1 MRKSGL
7 FLIAVM
13 ILAATLASAQAGE
26 VLGRVECHKATLF
39 CYLEGLALKGEI
51 DDASTAKLRRLL
63 DELDLRSS
71 PKLDR
76 GNMQIKLDSPGGSV
90 TAAITIGKL
99 LRKYRMAAV
108 VEPNTVCASACV
120 LVYAGAVVRLGYN
133 KRALIGIHQ
142 PYFTVPSERV
152 EPAAVRDAYTT
163 MLTSIRSYLAE
174 MNVSQQ
180 LADEMLR
187 TPPSSVRYLSA
198 KEQEKFGL
206 SVIDPIELET
216 TSLAEA
222 QNLGLDRR
230 EYNRREALA
239 IEKCPRD
246 AGFYDCHGTVM
257 KSGNLPLLDFSQFGT
272 PAE

>member
-1 MRKSGL
+1 MTKSPAKRVVFGQQFCGFSVWEESGGGL
-7 FLIAVM
+7 RGG
-13 ILAATLASAQAGE
+13 AANQSASAPCLRYRSPGN
-26 VLGRVECHKATLF
+26 VR
-39 CYLEGLALKGEI
+39 EG
-51 DDASTAKLRRLL
+51 TPRRRLNESL
-63 DELDLRSS
+63 
-71 PKLDR
+71 
-76 GNMQIKLDSPGGSV
+76 
-90 TAAITIGKL
+90 
-99 LRKYRMAAV
+99 
-108 VEPNTVCASACV
+108 
-120 LVYAGAVVRLGYN
+120 
-133 KRALIGIHQ
+133 
-142 PYFTVPSERV
+142 
-152 EPAAVRDAYTT
+152 AYTT

-174 MNVSQQ
+174 MNVSLQ

-239 IEKCPRD
+239 IQKCPRD
-246 AGFYDCHGTVM
+246 AGLYDCHGTVM

-272 PAE
+272 PVE